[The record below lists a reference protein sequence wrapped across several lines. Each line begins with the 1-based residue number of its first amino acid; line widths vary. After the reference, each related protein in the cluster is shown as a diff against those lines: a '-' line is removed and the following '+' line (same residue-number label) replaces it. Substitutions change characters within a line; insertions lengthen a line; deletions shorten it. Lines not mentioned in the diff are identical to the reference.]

1 MTPEILLFVIKL
13 SIGGIVAFLAILL
26 MSKNR
31 DAAWMSIVAG
41 FLFSYV
47 ATVLELL
54 TKLKILSPSSITIF
68 GIPIISFIFAIIPNI
83 FFIIAFIIM
92 LMKK

>member
-31 DAAWMSIVAG
+31 DAAWMSMVAG

-47 ATVLELL
+47 SIVLELL
-54 TKLKILSPSSITIF
+54 TKLKIFSPSSITFF

-83 FFIIAFIIM
+83 FFVIAFIIM